1 MVSVSSRLKII
12 IIRVWSECAF
22 NLIVCLFFFFEN
34 LLLKVIS
41 GLHIHTYI
49 TYIIYIYVLVDSNKS
64 ESLLHI
70 TKRYAAV

>member
-22 NLIVCLFFFFEN
+22 NLIVCLFFEN